1 MPTCTATLVTRPGH
15 TCDNRARHTQV
26 RPLCYMHHK
35 CAMKNDTTYRTAY
48 NATQGGVPPVETAV
62 TQAELRAGRVAS
74 NERRLAELSTSSIT
88 DIMRYSRRLITLW
101 FTEHIAGFDLVKAYT
116 ILRYHSFLKDH
127 YRTVLEAA
135 VKLTLLANG
144 YHPDHQEYKNVPQQE
159 RTEAL
164 ERLSAAI
171 ELFGGDIDIT
181 ILSRQS
187 DANWPQ
193 VQDRIRIV
201 EAQEAAARREAERQ
215 AFQLRLQRERV
226 VFKRDP
232 EGSIDLRQFASDPQS
247 IHRSSVQTV
256 TERAVHHILSRPVL
270 EQQETLDEICTVFLN
285 PKIVKWRMPCQREA
299 AIDEIKKDYLN
310 TEAFSI
316 RYSKVLDHVWS
327 YIAIHESGK
336 ELCIRLAQEVFDGIQ
351 QCSNGK
357 MARLVNVLQG
367 FDDTLELPPSP
378 EAMRLMFQNKISRLT
393 ERPIEERQPAALSLF
408 EEYSIPKEEHEV
420 WLAPLLE

>member
-1 MPTCTATLVTRPGH
+1 MPTCTANLKTRPGH
-15 TCDNRARHTQV
+15 TCENRAKHNEV

-35 CAMKNDTTYRTAY
+35 SALRDDTAYRTAF
-48 NATQGGVPPVETAV
+48 NAAHGAPPVETVV
-62 TQAELRAGRVAS
+62 TQAELRAGRIAS

-101 FTEHIAGFDLVKAYT
+101 FTEHISGFDLVKAYT

-135 VKLTLLANG
+135 VKVTLLANG

-159 RTEAL
+159 RTAAL
-164 ERLSAAI
+164 ERLSTALG
-171 ELFGGDIDIT
+171 LFGGDIDISM
-181 ILSRQS
+181 LSRQS
-187 DANWPQ
+187 DQHWPQ
-193 VQDRIRIV
+193 VQERIRLV

-226 VFKRDP
+226 VFSRDP
-232 EGSIDLRQFASDPQS
+232 EGSIDLRQFANDQQS

-256 TERAVHHILSRPVL
+256 TERAIHHILGRPVL
-270 EQQETLDEICTVFLN
+270 ELQETLDEICTVFLN
-285 PKIVKWRMPCQREA
+285 PKIIKWKMACQKEA

-327 YIAIHESGK
+327 YIAIHENGR
-336 ELCIRLAQEVFDGIQ
+336 ELCIRLAQEVYDGIK

-378 EAMRLMFQNKISRLT
+378 EALRLMFQNKIARLT
-393 ERPIEERQPAALSLF
+393 ERPLEERQPAALSLF
-408 EEYSIPKEEHEV
+408 DEYSIPKEEHEV